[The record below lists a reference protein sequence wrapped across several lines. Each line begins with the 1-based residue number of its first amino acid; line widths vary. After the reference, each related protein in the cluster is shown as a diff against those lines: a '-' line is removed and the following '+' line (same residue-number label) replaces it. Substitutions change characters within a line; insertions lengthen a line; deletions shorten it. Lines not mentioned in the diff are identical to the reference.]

1 MRSECEKNLSSFGSA
16 SPDVLPLHF
25 VAPSCNPWMSL
36 GCRLDAREQLRPLD
50 FELRWRD
57 QALVEQFLELP
68 DHSNR

>member
-1 MRSECEKNLSSFGSA
+1 
-16 SPDVLPLHF
+16 
-25 VAPSCNPWMSL
+25 MSMVF
-36 GCRLDAREQLRPLD
+36 RLDAREQLRPLD

>member
-1 MRSECEKNLSSFGSA
+1 
-16 SPDVLPLHF
+16 
-25 VAPSCNPWMSL
+25 MSL

-68 DHSNR
+68 DHSNW